1 MAEIESSR
9 CGAKAGPRGKKLNT
23 RIDLTPMVDLGFLLI
38 AFFMVTTTL
47 AKPRTMV
54 INMPYKDP
62 ADNTP
67 PNVIKRTAALTV
79 LPGKDHRLYY
89 YEGIGDKPGDPPQLK
104 IAYFKGRESI
114 RNVIVAKKAEIDAL
128 ISKGELRPKDQLT
141 VLIKPDTNSTYA
153 DLVGILDEMNI
164 NNVATYAI
172 VDITVLEQNWV
183 KAKEA
188 KQ

>member
-9 CGAKAGPRGKKLNT
+9 RGAKSGPRGKKLNT

-54 INMPYKDP
+54 INMPYKGDDVAP
-62 ADNTP
+62 TP
-67 PNVIKRTAALTV
+67 IKNSTALTI

-89 YEGIGDKPGDPPQLK
+89 YEGIGDKPEDPSQLK
-104 IAYFKGRESI
+104 IGYFEGPESI
-114 RNVIVAKKAEIDAL
+114 RSIIAAKETQIDAL
-128 ISKGELRPKDQLT
+128 IGRGELRPKDQLT
-141 VLIKPDTNSTYA
+141 VLIKPDTTSTYA

-172 VDITVLEQNWV
+172 VDITALEQEWILARNT
-183 KAKEA
+183 KK
-188 KQ
+188 